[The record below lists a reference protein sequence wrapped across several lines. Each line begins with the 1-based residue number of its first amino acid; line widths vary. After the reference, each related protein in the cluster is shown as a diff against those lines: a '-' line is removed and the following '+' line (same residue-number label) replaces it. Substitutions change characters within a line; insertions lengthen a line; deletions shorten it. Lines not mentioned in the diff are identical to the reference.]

1 MSWIENQGSTTSH
14 PLTEAERNRMLV
26 EWNRTEALFAEREL
40 CLHQLFEVQAAIH
53 PNWPAVAFEGERI
66 SYGEANLRADHL
78 ARRLRRLGAR
88 PDVPVAL
95 CLERSIHMVV
105 GLLAILK
112 SGAGYLPIDPALPAE
127 RIAFMLEDAHSPL
140 LLTQTAL
147 VASLPA
153 GNAQVL
159 CIDSAE
165 LDGQGDALDDADAE
179 GEYPQPHPGS
189 LAYVIYTSGSTGQ
202 PKGVCI
208 EHRNIVNYVL
218 GVTERLR
225 LEPGM
230 RHAMVSTLAADLG
243 NTVLYPALVT
253 GGCLHVIAQA
263 RSENPELLAEYFE
276 QEHIDVLKIVP
287 SHLAALH
294 SVRHPERIMPR
305 RRLVLGGEASR
316 LDWIDRLRKL
326 APACE
331 IFNHYGPTETTVG
344 VLTFDVGRGPLPS
357 TASDTLPLG
366 RPLPNCRIYLLDA
379 EGEPVRQGEL
389 GELCI
394 GGHGVARGYL
404 FRRELTAEKFRADPF
419 STEPGARLYRS
430 GDLAR
435 WLPDGS
441 VEFCGRIDHQVKIN
455 GYRVELGE
463 IESTLARHPGVAEA
477 LVVPQE
483 NGEGQKSLVA
493 YVVPHRADQPLWNA
507 ASHLLPD
514 GAPVAHLN
522 KNETDYIYNEIF
534 VLQAYLR
541 HGITLSEGDCVL
553 DAGANIG
560 LFSVFAC
567 RLANKLKLFSFEPN
581 PAAYAC
587 LQANAEAWGGN
598 CEVQCLAH
606 GLSRENK
613 SAELTFF
620 EGLSLLSGFYA
631 DAATEKEVV
640 RNYVANQDPGVSDD
654 PALEAEVGRMIDD
667 RLRARTVSAQLR
679 TLSQVIADHGLEQ
692 IDLLKINVEKSELD
706 VLLGLGT
713 DDWPKL
719 RQLVIEVDRQENLEP
734 ITALL
739 QRHGFQVVV
748 EQDPLL
754 QNTDLCYVYAKRPWA
769 AAAEGAYPRPVPA
782 PDGTVLTPMSLRR
795 HLADTLPPYMLPAGF
810 VLLEK
815 FPRNANGKIERRA
828 LPPLTLGETSGAR
841 SLAAPRNETE
851 QRLAAIWREL
861 LQVEALG
868 IEDDFFDMGG
878 QSLLA
883 IRAVARIREA
893 FGVDLLLRNLFEHPT
908 IAGLGTVIDELL
920 WVAQGQS
927 VSGSGEREE
936 IEL

>member
-1 MSWIENQGSTTSH
+1 MSWIDNEGTATHH
-14 PLTEAERNRMLV
+14 PLTEVERHRMLV
-26 EWNRTEALFAEREL
+26 EWNRTETLFPERDL

-53 PNWPAVAFEGERI
+53 PEWPAIVFEGERI
-66 SYGEANLRADHL
+66 TYGEANLRADHL

-88 PDVPVAL
+88 PEVPVAL
-95 CLERSIHMVV
+95 CVDRSVHMVV

-112 SGAGYLPIDPALPAE
+112 AGAAYLPVDPSLPEE
-127 RIAFMLEDAHSPL
+127 RIAFMLEDARSPL

-147 VASLPA
+147 AASFPA
-153 GNAQVL
+153 GDAQVL
-159 CIDSAE
+159 CVDEVVPADFTHAE
-165 LDGQGDALDDADAE
+165 D
-179 GEYPQPHPGS
+179 EYLPPHPGN
-189 LAYVIYTSGSTGQ
+189 LAYVIYTSGSTGR
-202 PKGVCI
+202 PKGVCV
-208 EHRNIVNYVL
+208 EHRNIVNYTL
-218 GVTERLR
+218 GIIERLR

-243 NTVLYPALVT
+243 NTVLFPALAT
-253 GGCLHVIAQA
+253 GGCLHVISQA

-276 QEHIDVLKIVP
+276 REQIDVLKIVP

-294 SVRHPERIMPR
+294 SVRHAERIMPR

-316 LDWIDRLRKL
+316 LDWIDQLRKL

-344 VLTFDVGRGPLPS
+344 VLTFEVGRGPLHN
-357 TASDTLPLG
+357 TASGTLPLG
-366 RPLPNCRIYLLDA
+366 RPLPNSRVYLLD
-379 EGEPVRQGEL
+379 EDGEPVRQGEL

-404 FRRELTAEKFRADPF
+404 FRRELTAEKFQSDPF
-419 STEPGARLYRS
+419 STEPSARLYRS

-435 WLPDGS
+435 WLPDGN
-441 VEFCGRIDHQVKIN
+441 VEFCGRIDHQIKIN

-463 IESTLARHPGVAEA
+463 IESTLARHAGVAEV

-483 NGEGQKSLVA
+483 SESGDKSLAA
-493 YVVPHRADQPLWNA
+493 YVVPKRTHQPLWNA
-507 ASHLLPD
+507 QVHLLPD

-541 HGITLSEGDCVL
+541 HGITINDGDCVL

-560 LFSVFAC
+560 LFTTFAC
-567 RLANKLKLFSFEPN
+567 RVANKLKVLAFEPN

-587 LQANAEAWGGN
+587 LQANAQAWRGDS
-598 CEVQCLAH
+598 EVQCLPH
-606 GLSRENK
+606 GLSHESK

-640 RNYVANQDPGVSDD
+640 RNYVANQDPNVSDD

-667 RLRARTVSAQLR
+667 RLRSRTVSAQLH
-679 TLSQVIADHGLEQ
+679 TLSQVIAEHGLEQ

-706 VLLGLGT
+706 VLLGLGNE
-713 DDWPKL
+713 DWGKL
-719 RQLVIEVDRQENLEP
+719 RQLVIEVDQQENLEP

-739 QRHGFQVVV
+739 QRHGFLVTV

-754 QNTDLCYVYAKRPWA
+754 QNTALCYVYAKRPWA
-769 AAAEGAYPRPVPA
+769 AAEEGVHPRPVCA

-795 HLADTLPPYMLPAGF
+795 HLAETLPPYMLPAGF

-828 LPPLTLGETSGAR
+828 LPPLVLGETSCTR
-841 SLAAPRNETE
+841 SMAAPRSETE

-861 LQVEALG
+861 LQVDALG

-893 FGVDLLLRNLFEHPT
+893 FGVDLLLRNLFEYPT
-908 IAGLGTVIDELL
+908 VAGLGQVIDKLL

-927 VSGSGEREE
+927 ATGSGPREE